1 MLLALNIGNTNVT
14 FGGYDS
20 AGQRVFASRFYSDS
34 ALSSDELVYKLVNML
49 ALYHIQPRDVDAAIL
64 ASVVPVLTSRMREAL
79 EKMTNAPLMEVGPG
93 LKSGVRIR
101 MDNPAQLG
109 GELLC
114 AAVGALQTHKP
125 PLLVMNMDTAATLVA
140 VDAEGSIVG
149 GVILPSPAL
158 SLSALVRNTAQ
169 LPQIDME
176 LPAKRFLGTNT
187 TDCLHSGIVNGSA
200 LMLEPDRAE
209 SIIRAVKEASSIPV
223 TVKFR
228 KGWDDS
234 HINAVEFAQMAEA
247 AGADAVTVHGRTRQQ
262 MYAPPVDWEIIRQ
275 VKNAV
280 SIPVIGNGDVVS
292 PETAKAL
299 YETTGCDL
307 IMIGRGALGAPWLFR
322 QVRQYLQTGAYEP
335 TPPLEKR
342 MELMVE
348 QMTLAVQYKGERVA
362 SHEARK
368 HCGWYISGVRGAAQ
382 LRRRAGELQTL
393 DDIKR
398 LAEDVAKAAAE

>member
-1 MLLALNIGNTNVT
+1 MILGKW
-14 FGGYDS
+14 
-20 AGQRVFASRFYSDS
+20 
-34 ALSSDELVYKLVNML
+34 ELPPYAML
-49 ALYHIQPRDVDAAIL
+49 APMAGVSDRALREL
-64 ASVVPVLTSRMREAL
+64 AMRFGAVACVGEMVSCKGLVQGSRKSAE
-79 EKMTNAPLMEVGPG
+79 LMEIGPLEMPCAIQLFG
-93 LKSGVRIR
+93 DEPEPMARAAEL
-101 MDNPAQLG
+101 AQ
-109 GELLC
+109 
-114 AAVGALQTHKP
+114 QY
-125 PLLVMNMDTAATLVA
+125 
-140 VDAEGSIVG
+140 
-149 GVILPSPAL
+149 SPAWL
-158 SLSALVRNTAQ
+158 DIN
-169 LPQIDME
+169 MGC
-176 LPAKRFLGTNT
+176 PAPKIAGNR
-187 TDCLHSGIVNGSA
+187 SA

-398 LAEDVAKAAAE
+398 LAEDVVKAAAE

>member
-1 MLLALNIGNTNVT
+1 MILGKW
-14 FGGYDS
+14 
-20 AGQRVFASRFYSDS
+20 
-34 ALSSDELVYKLVNML
+34 ELPPYAML
-49 ALYHIQPRDVDAAIL
+49 APMAGVSDRALREL
-64 ASVVPVLTSRMREAL
+64 AMRFGAVACVGEMVSCKGLVQGSRKSAE
-79 EKMTNAPLMEVGPG
+79 LMEIGPLEMPCAIQLFG
-93 LKSGVRIR
+93 DEPEPMARAAEL
-101 MDNPAQLG
+101 AQ
-109 GELLC
+109 
-114 AAVGALQTHKP
+114 QY
-125 PLLVMNMDTAATLVA
+125 
-140 VDAEGSIVG
+140 
-149 GVILPSPAL
+149 SPAWL
-158 SLSALVRNTAQ
+158 DIN
-169 LPQIDME
+169 MGC
-176 LPAKRFLGTNT
+176 PAPT

>member
-1 MLLALNIGNTNVT
+1 MILGKW
-14 FGGYDS
+14 
-20 AGQRVFASRFYSDS
+20 
-34 ALSSDELVYKLVNML
+34 ELPPYAML
-49 ALYHIQPRDVDAAIL
+49 APMAGVSDRALREL
-64 ASVVPVLTSRMREAL
+64 AMRFGAVACVGEMVSCKGLVQGSRKSAE
-79 EKMTNAPLMEVGPG
+79 LMEIGPLEMPCAIQLFG
-93 LKSGVRIR
+93 DEPEPMARAAEL
-101 MDNPAQLG
+101 AQ
-109 GELLC
+109 
-114 AAVGALQTHKP
+114 QY
-125 PLLVMNMDTAATLVA
+125 
-140 VDAEGSIVG
+140 
-149 GVILPSPAL
+149 SPAWL
-158 SLSALVRNTAQ
+158 DIN
-169 LPQIDME
+169 MGC
-176 LPAKRFLGTNT
+176 PAPKIAGNR
-187 TDCLHSGIVNGSA
+187 SGSA

-322 QVRQYLQTGAYEP
+322 QVQQYLQTGAYEP
-335 TPPLEKR
+335 TTPLGKR

-398 LAEDVAKAAAE
+398 LAEDVVKAAAE

>member
-1 MLLALNIGNTNVT
+1 MILGKW
-14 FGGYDS
+14 
-20 AGQRVFASRFYSDS
+20 
-34 ALSSDELVYKLVNML
+34 ELPPYAML
-49 ALYHIQPRDVDAAIL
+49 APMAGVSDRALREL
-64 ASVVPVLTSRMREAL
+64 AMRFGAVACVGEMVSCKGLVQGSRKSAE
-79 EKMTNAPLMEVGPG
+79 LMEIGPLEMTSAIHLFG
-93 LKSGVRIR
+93 DDPEPMARAAEL
-101 MDNPAQLG
+101 AQ
-109 GELLC
+109 
-114 AAVGALQTHKP
+114 QY
-125 PLLVMNMDTAATLVA
+125 
-140 VDAEGSIVG
+140 
-149 GVILPSPAL
+149 SPAWL
-158 SLSALVRNTAQ
+158 DIN
-169 LPQIDME
+169 MGC
-176 LPAKRFLGTNT
+176 PAPKIAGNR
-187 TDCLHSGIVNGSA
+187 SGSA

-307 IMIGRGALGAPWLFR
+307 IMIGLGALGAPWLFR

-348 QMTLAVQYKGERVA
+348 QMTLAVQYKGERVT

-398 LAEDVAKAAAE
+398 LAEDVVKAAAE

>member
-1 MLLALNIGNTNVT
+1 MQPQKIPLIMAPLAGITDSVFRRIVKQFGADIVYTEMVSAKGLYYGDKKTRLLLRSTEEERPVTAQLFGSDPAIMAEAARRVCEYAPDGIDINMGCPMPKIVKGGDGCALMRDVPL
-14 FGGYDS
+14 
-20 AGQRVFASRFYSDS
+20 ASR
-34 ALSSDELVYKLVNML
+34 V
-49 ALYHIQPRDVDAAIL
+49 
-64 ASVVPVLTSRMREAL
+64 
-79 EKMTNAPLMEVGPG
+79 
-93 LKSGVRIR
+93 
-101 MDNPAQLG
+101 
-109 GELLC
+109 C
-114 AAVGALQTHKP
+114 AAV
-125 PLLVMNMDTAATLVA
+125 AAAAA
-140 VDAEGSIVG
+140 V
-149 GVILPSPAL
+149 
-158 SLSALVRNTAQ
+158 
-169 LPQIDME
+169 
-176 LPAKRFLGTNT
+176 
-187 TDCLHSGIVNGSA
+187 
-200 LMLEPDRAE
+200 
-209 SIIRAVKEASSIPV
+209 PV
-223 TVKFR
+223 SVKFR

-234 HINAVEFAQMAEA
+234 RVNAVEFAQMAEA

-398 LAEDVAKAAAE
+398 LAEDVVKAAAE

>member
-1 MLLALNIGNTNVT
+1 MKRKKID
-14 FGGYDS
+14 FGGGVTAES
-20 AGQRVFASRFYSDS
+20 NAF
-34 ALSSDELVYKLVNML
+34 L
-49 ALYHIQPRDVDAAIL
+49 
-64 ASVVPVLTSRMREAL
+64 
-79 EKMTNAPLMEVGPG
+79 APLAGYTDFAFRGICAEFG
-93 LKSGVRIR
+93 
-101 MDNPAQLG
+101 
-109 GELLC
+109 
-114 AAVGALQTHKP
+114 AAVTCTEMVSCKGLVQGSRKSAELMEIG
-125 PLLVMNMDTAATLVA
+125 PLEMPCAIQLFGDEPEPMARAAELA
-140 VDAEGSIVG
+140 QQY
-149 GVILPSPAL
+149 SPAWL
-158 SLSALVRNTAQ
+158 DIN
-169 LPQIDME
+169 MGC
-176 LPAKRFLGTNT
+176 PAPKIAGNR
-187 TDCLHSGIVNGSA
+187 SGSA

-398 LAEDVAKAAAE
+398 LAEDVVKAAAE